1 MNEVD
6 QKISVIQNLCM
17 RHGVERLYLFGSI
30 LSSSFSEKSDIDF
43 LVSFKDIELLKYADN
58 YFNFKFSLEELF
70 NRPVDLLEA
79 QSIKNPYFL
88 EVLNETKKLVYGS
101 RD

>member
-6 QKISVIQNLCM
+6 KKISVIQTLCLTH
-17 RHGVERLYLFGSI
+17 RVERLYLFGSI
-30 LSSSFSEKSDIDF
+30 LGSHFSEKSDIDF
-43 LVSFKDIELLKYADN
+43 LVRFKKIELLKYADN
-58 YFNFKFSLEELF
+58 YFNLKFSLEEIF
-70 NRPVDLLEA
+70 NRPVDLLEE